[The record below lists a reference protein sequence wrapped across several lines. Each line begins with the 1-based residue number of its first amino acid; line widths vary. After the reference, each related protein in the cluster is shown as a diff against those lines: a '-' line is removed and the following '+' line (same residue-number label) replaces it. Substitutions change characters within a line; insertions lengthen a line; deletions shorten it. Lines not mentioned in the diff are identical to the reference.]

1 VGDVGLSAEGS
12 FILFSYFII
21 IQPCG
26 FNQQCCKSS
35 HCHTFVSFK
44 KVLMTLLFGVLLYKF
59 DLYEVGSQL
68 NILQAESLFF
78 VMTAFNQST
87 IKIFVYNNLIK
98 AYFLTQVL
106 SDARE
111 LSPVSNRIRIF

>member
-1 VGDVGLSAEGS
+1 
-12 FILFSYFII
+12 
-21 IQPCG
+21 
-26 FNQQCCKSS
+26 
-35 HCHTFVSFK
+35 
-44 KVLMTLLFGVLLYKF
+44 MTPLFGVLLYKF

-111 LSPVSNRIRIF
+111 LSPVSKRIRIFWASAETAYYLIGERPEGAPDEQWPSRFAIDTNA